1 MTIKA
6 LNKHIVIKRVSQ
18 LSLAILLLLLL
29 AGLLWQSGQQSLQ
42 IREQQQ
48 QAIAQLLKQQLA
60 LAATMGLKLNEQQQL
75 QWLAQ
80 TLTESPLLN
89 GVWIHRADGT
99 LMAEST
105 EIAPDDSILLVSE
118 IRQDKLLGYLKLSLN
133 KNEFIE
139 PIVSIQQQ
147 QLKWHQWSLIL
158 AGIIGFLLARAF
170 SKKRARYQLRDLVW
184 RSQKKQ
190 AEEQQLDDLDDKYLV
205 EDQNL
210 VNK

>member
-42 IREQQQ
+42 IRKQQQ

-60 LAATMGLKLNEQQQL
+60 LAATMGLKLNGQQQL

-99 LMAEST
+99 LMARR
-105 EIAPDDSILLVSE
+105 VS
-118 IRQDKLLGYLKLSLN
+118 S
-133 KNEFIE
+133 
-139 PIVSIQQQ
+139 VT
-147 QLKWHQWSLIL
+147 
-158 AGIIGFLLARAF
+158 
-170 SKKRARYQLRDLVW
+170 
-184 RSQKKQ
+184 
-190 AEEQQLDDLDDKYLV
+190 
-205 EDQNL
+205 
-210 VNK
+210 

>member
-1 MTIKA
+1 MTIRA
-6 LNKHIVIKRVSQ
+6 INKHIVIRRLSQ
-18 LSLAILLLLLL
+18 FSLALLLLLLL
-29 AGLLWQSGQQSLQ
+29 AGLLWQSQQQSQQ
-42 IREQQQ
+42 IREQQK

-80 TLTESPLLN
+80 SLTESPLLN

-105 EIAPDDSILLVSE
+105 EFSPDDSILLVSE
-118 IRQDKLLGYLKLSLN
+118 IRQEKLLGYLKLSLN

-147 QLKWHQWSLIL
+147 QLIWHQWSLIL

-170 SKKRARYQLRDLVW
+170 SQKRARYQFRDLVW
-184 RSQKKQ
+184 RSKKQ
-190 AEEQQLDDLDDKYLV
+190 QA
-205 EDQNL
+205 EDQAIDGAGDDYLEKN
-210 VNK
+210 